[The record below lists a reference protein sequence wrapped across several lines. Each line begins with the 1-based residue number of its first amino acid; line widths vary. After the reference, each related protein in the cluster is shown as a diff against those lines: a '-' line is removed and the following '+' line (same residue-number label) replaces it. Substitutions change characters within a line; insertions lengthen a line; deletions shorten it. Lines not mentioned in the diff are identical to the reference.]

1 MLNILRKLL
10 SAAIFK
16 SGGKLKPVHAL
27 GLVVALVF
35 YGWQGSPYFMLYI
48 VGPPEPGTAPR
59 FVGTLREEGT
69 LVRTRNGWIPPR
81 YFIATNA
88 GEIEV
93 HCGYR
98 PIRTECHGFSQEV
111 RKDLIPIQVGHDN
124 YWGIDYIKSTP
135 RYAHLDDR
143 GSTTSVAYGRFSHL
157 RAHKSPAII
166 FCLLLLSYLALVV
179 WTFLTLLS
187 KPSAEQLKQN

>member
-10 SAAIFK
+10 NAAMFK

-59 FVGTLREEGT
+59 FIGTLREEGT

-81 YFIATNA
+81 YFIATST

-98 PIRTECHGFSQEV
+98 PRRTECHGFSQEV
-111 RKDLIPIQVGHDN
+111 RKGLIPIQVGHDN

-135 RYAHLDDR
+135 KFAYLDDR
-143 GSTTSVAYGRFSHL
+143 GSTTSVAYRRFSHL
-157 RAHKSPAII
+157 QDHKSSAII
-166 FCLLLLSYLALVV
+166 FCLLVISYLALVA
-179 WTFLTLLS
+179 WTFLSLRSKLS
-187 KPSAEQLKQN
+187 GDQPKQN

>member
-27 GLVVALVF
+27 GLVAALVF

-111 RKDLIPIQVGHDN
+111 RKGLVPIQVGQDD
-124 YWGIDYIKSTP
+124 YWGVDYIKSIPKYT
-135 RYAHLDDR
+135 HLDDR
-143 GSTTSVAYGRFSHL
+143 GSTTSVAYGRFSDL

-179 WTFLTLLS
+179 WTFLSLPS